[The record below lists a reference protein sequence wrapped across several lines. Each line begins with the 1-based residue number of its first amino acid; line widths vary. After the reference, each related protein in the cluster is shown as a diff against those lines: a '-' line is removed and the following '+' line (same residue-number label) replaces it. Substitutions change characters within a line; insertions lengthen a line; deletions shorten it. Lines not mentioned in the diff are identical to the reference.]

1 MCSSLLQWSLDLYQ
15 AEKRITGVKLGKF
28 TKLTTILTQND
39 NFDLPWQF
47 LIHSSLH
54 NSYSQ
59 TLVILFS
66 VLDKSR
72 DPGAN
77 WSKLEPHVGHLSALS
92 LLRQFTIDEKHIE
105 ERDNQIIFNDL
116 SWNKD
121 SLTNFMISSS
131 KAG

>member
-1 MCSSLLQWSLDLYQ
+1 MSIIFFLNHSALQ
-15 AEKRITGVKLGKF
+15 
-28 TKLTTILTQND
+28 
-39 NFDLPWQF
+39 
-47 LIHSSLH
+47 
-54 NSYSQ
+54 NSYPQ

-66 VLDKSR
+66 ALNKSR

-77 WSKLEPHVGHLSALS
+77 WSKLEPHVGHLSALT
-92 LLRQFTIDEKHIE
+92 LLRQFTIDNKHIE
-105 ERDNQIIFNDL
+105 ERDDQIIFDDL